1 MRRNQARDD
10 EAQAFVLFYDAD
22 CGFCRWAVYQVLR
35 WDRSRRLRACALQD
49 PEAQRWL
56 GWMPEGQRLASWHL
70 VSPEGG
76 VVSGG
81 RAVAPLL
88 RLLPGG
94 RWLAGVAERFPG
106 VVEAAYRWVA
116 RNRSWL
122 GRWLRVGSCRPG
134 C

>member
-1 MRRNQARDD
+1 MRRNHARGDA
-10 EAQAFVLFYDAD
+10 AQAYILFYDAD
-22 CGFCRWAVYQVLR
+22 CGFCRWAVYRVLR
-35 WDRSRRLRACALQD
+35 WDRFGRLRARALQD
-49 PEAQRWL
+49 AEAQRWL

-94 RWLAGVAERFPG
+94 RWLAAVAERFPG
-106 VVEAAYRWVA
+106 VVEAAYGWVA

-122 GRWLRVGSCRPG
+122 GRWLRLGSCGPRR
-134 C
+134 